1 MTNALDLNKIF
12 MNSDIIREKG
22 AFDEIIVGL
31 TIQYAQGI
39 GINNMFIIIYNIVIY
54 IIYDY
59 ILYIIITY
67 KYI

>member
-1 MTNALDLNKIF
+1 MINALDLNKIF

-39 GINNMFIIIYNIVIY
+39 GMNNIFIIIYNM
-54 IIYDY
+54 IIYF
-59 ILYIIITY
+59 
-67 KYI
+67 

>member
-39 GINNMFIIIYNIVIY
+39 GINYIFMIIQYIFKLSFFIHS
-54 IIYDY
+54 
-59 ILYIIITY
+59 
-67 KYI
+67 